1 MRNLVCLLSC
11 SLFLLLGSPLF
22 AQTQVVEKTYK
33 SLKKIELQLPAGN
46 ITIKKSTTGDTQVKG
61 EYEADQSTVE
71 MNVNSG
77 KLVIRE
83 KSKGNRSSGNS
94 EWTLMVPNDIRISA
108 NTGSGN
114 VEVDNVSLDFQAN
127 LGSGNFD
134 FDEVGGYIN
143 VNTGSG
149 NIDIV
154 QSEADFGCNTGSGNY
169 DVSGSEGTFR
179 LNTGS
184 GQVYLQKVSG
194 TISANTGSGSVR
206 GKEIAVTG
214 PSGFNSG
221 SGQVALHL
229 DSAPQANLSVNSG
242 SGNSVLDFNG
252 QGFSGELVMECNKK
266 HGSISAPFNFDQE
279 REKNNG
285 YNKTLVKTKNFGNS
299 GIKIQVSTG
308 SGQAKVKGVK

>member
-1 MRNLVCLLSC
+1 MRNLVCLLAC

-33 SLKKIELQLPAGN
+33 GLKKIELQLPSGN

-71 MNVNSG
+71 MDVNSG

-83 KSKGNRSSGNS
+83 KSKGNRSNGNS
-94 EWTLMVPNDIRISA
+94 EWTLMVPNDIRVSA
-108 NTGSGN
+108 NAGSGN
-114 VEVDNVSLDFQAN
+114 VEIDNVALDFQAN

-134 FDEVGGYIN
+134 FDEVGGHIN

-206 GKEIAVTG
+206 GKEIVVTG

-252 QGFSGELVMECNKK
+252 QDFSGELVMECNKK
-266 HGSISAPFNFDQE
+266 NGSISAPFNFDQE

-285 YNKTLVKTKNFGNS
+285 YNTTLVKTKNFGNS

>member
-1 MRNLVCLLSC
+1 MRNLICLLSC
-11 SLFLLLGSPLF
+11 SLFLLLGSPVF
-22 AQTQVVEKTYK
+22 SQTQVVEKTYK
-33 SLKKIELQLPAGN
+33 DLKKIELQLPAGN
-46 ITIKKSTTGDTQVKG
+46 ITIKKSGNGETQVKG
-61 EYEADQSTVE
+61 EYDAQQSTIE
-71 MNVNSG
+71 MDVNSG

-83 KSKGNRSSGNS
+83 KSKGNRSNGNS
-94 EWTLMVPNDIRISA
+94 EWTLMVPNDIRVSA
-108 NTGSGN
+108 NAGSGN
-114 VEVDNVSLDFQAN
+114 VNIDNVALDFQAN
-127 LGSGNFD
+127 LGSGNFN

-154 QSEADFGCNTGSGNY
+154 ESEADFGCNTGSGNY
-169 DVSGSEGTFR
+169 DVSGSEGSFR

-214 PSGFNSG
+214 SSGFNSG
-221 SGQVALHL
+221 SGQVSLHL
-229 DSAPQANLSVNSG
+229 NSAPQANLSVNSG

-252 QGFSGELVMECNKK
+252 QDFNGELVMKCDKRY
-266 HGSISAPFNFDQE
+266 GSISAPFKFDKE
-279 REKNNG
+279 SEKNNG
-285 YNKTLVKTKNFGNS
+285 NNKTVIKTKNFGNS

-308 SGQAKVKGVK
+308 SGQAKVTGVR

>member
-11 SLFLLLGSPLF
+11 SLFLLLGSPLL

-33 SLKKIELQLPAGN
+33 GLKKIELQLPAGN
-46 ITIKKSTTGDTQVKG
+46 IIIKKSSNGDTQVKG
-61 EYEADQSTVE
+61 EYEADQSTIE
-71 MNVNSG
+71 MDVKSG
-77 KLVIRE
+77 RLVIRE
-83 KSKGNRSSGNS
+83 KSKGYRSNGNS
-94 EWTLMVPNDIRISA
+94 EWTLMVPNDMRISA
-108 NTGSGN
+108 NAGSGN
-114 VEVDNVSLDFQAN
+114 VEIDDVALDFHAN

-149 NIDIV
+149 NIDIIA
-154 QSEADFGCNTGSGNY
+154 SEADFGCNTGSGNY
-169 DVSGSEGTFR
+169 DVSGSEGSFQ

-221 SGQVALHL
+221 SGKVSLHL
-229 DSAPQANLSVNSG
+229 DSAPKADLSVNSG
-242 SGNSVLDFNG
+242 SGNSVLDFNS
-252 QGFSGELVMECNKK
+252 QDFSGELVMKCNKK
-266 HGSISAPFNFDQE
+266 QGSISAPFRFDSEQE
-279 REKNNG
+279 ENNG
-285 YNKTLVKTKNFGNS
+285 YNKTLIKKKRFGNS

-308 SGQAKVKGVK
+308 SGQAKVTGVR